1 MQKQDKVPSLVKKK
15 IIKVLSNKILY
26 LAGLLNLGITDVL
39 GQIILCCRS
48 AVLCNCRMVGSIPGF
63 HPLDVRSI
71 PNPSY
76 DNPKYLQTWPKVPG
90 ARVTPS

>member
-1 MQKQDKVPSLVKKK
+1 MQKQDKVPSLVEKK

-48 AVLCNCRMVGSIPGF
+48 AVLCNCRMVGSIPS
-63 HPLDVRSI
+63 L
-71 PNPSY
+71 Y
-76 DNPKYLQTWPKVPG
+76 
-90 ARVTPS
+90 